1 MQKNDLILFQKISR
15 LFLVFMTLVT
25 LVALVTLVF
34 CFTANASI
42 NTNELK
48 DTLLKKYMINYSDK
62 NQVADLKSETLKN
75 GGDSVAALIEVMKN
89 GKYPDKNR
97 WVATFL
103 LGQIMGE
110 KSAPFLAKFFKH
122 PNWVM
127 RMASLKTMLAL
138 KQKNYGSQYAM
149 LLSDDSFIV
158 RSQALE
164 NIRTLNL
171 TNSAPQVWAMLYD
184 KKNYY
189 QPTLNG
195 VELKSKRS
203 NIIKSVILAVGELK
217 FEQAKLPLIKMIQ
230 KEKYNDIFDE
240 MDQSLTKIT
249 GQKSPSTD
257 SRAKRIFWQRMALDS
272 TIQ

>member
-1 MQKNDLILFQKISR
+1 MFRINSKFLLKIS
-15 LFLVFMTLVT
+15 LLSTLAVCVT
-25 LVALVTLVF
+25 AQ
-34 CFTANASI
+34 ASI
-42 NTNELK
+42 NASEVK
-48 DTLLKKYMINYSDK
+48 EVLLQKYMINYTDK
-62 NQVADLKSETLKN
+62 NQIAALKSETLKN
-75 GGDSVAALIEVMKN
+75 GGQSVEALIEVMKN

-103 LGQIMGE
+103 LGQIMGD
-110 KSAPFLAKFFKH
+110 KSAPFLAKFLKH

-138 KQKNYGSQYAM
+138 KQKNYGAHYAM

-164 NIRTLNL
+164 NIRALKIEK
-171 TNSAPQVWAMLYD
+171 SAPQVWAMLYD

-195 VELKSKRS
+195 KVFKTKRS
-203 NIIKSVILAVGELK
+203 NLIKSVITTIGDLK
-217 FEQAKLPLIKMIQ
+217 FAEARAPLIKMIQ
-230 KEKYNDIFDE
+230 KDRYNDIFNE
-240 MDQSLTKIT
+240 MDLSLTKIT
-249 GQKSPSTD
+249 GQKSPGSDLKT
-257 SRAKRIFWQRMALDS
+257 KRLFWQRMALDT

>member
-1 MQKNDLILFQKISR
+1 MKKFNFKWLQST
-15 LFLVFMTLVT
+15 FL
-25 LVALVTLVF
+25 
-34 CFTANASI
+34 FTALLFCMTVNASI
-42 NTNELK
+42 NANEVK
-48 DTLLKKYMINYSDK
+48 NILLQKYMINYSDK
-62 NQVADLKSETLKN
+62 NQIADLKAETLKH
-75 GGDSVAALIEVMKN
+75 GGQSVEALIEVMKN

-110 KSAPFLAKFFKH
+110 KSAPFLAKFLKH
-122 PNWVM
+122 PSWVM

-138 KQKNYGSQYAM
+138 RQKDYGTHYAM
-149 LLSDDSFIV
+149 LLADDSFIV

-164 NIRTLNL
+164 NIRTLKI
-171 TNSAPQVWAMLYD
+171 TNTAPQVWAMLYD

-195 VELKSKRS
+195 KELKTKRS
-203 NIIKSVILAVGELK
+203 NIIKSVIVTVGELK

-230 KEKYNDIFDE
+230 KDKYNDIFNE
-240 MDQSLTKIT
+240 MDKSLSLIT
-249 GQKSPSTD
+249 GQKSPD
-257 SRAKRIFWQRMALDS
+257 SDSKAKRIFWQRMALNS

>member
-1 MQKNDLILFQKISR
+1 MQKFNFKLLQNTSLLIALSFC
-15 LFLVFMTLVT
+15 MTV
-25 LVALVTLVF
+25 
-34 CFTANASI
+34 NASI
-42 NTNELK
+42 NASEVK
-48 DTLLKKYMINYSDK
+48 DVLLQKYMINYSDK
-62 NQVADLKSETLKN
+62 NQIAELKAETLKH
-75 GGDSVAALIEVMKN
+75 GGQSVEALIEVMKN

-110 KSAPFLAKFFKH
+110 KSAPFLAKFLKH

-138 KQKNYGSQYAM
+138 RQKDYGSHYAM

-158 RSQALE
+158 RSQALD
-164 NIRTLNL
+164 NIRTLKIAN
-171 TNSAPQVWAMLYD
+171 TAPQVWAMLYD

-195 VELKSKRS
+195 KELKTKRS
-203 NIIKSVILAVGELK
+203 NIIKSVIMTVGELK

-230 KEKYNDIFDE
+230 KDKYNDIFNE
-240 MDQSLTKIT
+240 MDKSLSLIT
-249 GQKSPSTD
+249 GQKSPD
-257 SRAKRIFWQRMALDS
+257 SDGKAKRIFWQRMALNS